1 MTKLR
6 TAFIVITLL
15 AVLLCGL
22 LPAGVA
28 LADATPIVLLSGKVE
43 DNRVVVT
50 VNLRN
55 NEGISAMMLT
65 LDYDRDR
72 LLLTGFE
79 QGEALSTLDLVTTNV
94 EGDAG
99 YGADP
104 FRFNWMGD
112 GNDSSNGQLLT
123 LYFAPVGDS
132 EGKARVT
139 FTYKR
144 DTDVN
149 YIEAGGNLRTRNL
162 MMDTLQIDLSKGEV
176 TDIVSTIDPAAT
188 PAEDNTTALAVGLT
202 LAGVAIV
209 SLAIG
214 LPLLWRKKHK

>member
-6 TAFIVITLL
+6 TTFIVITLL

-28 LADATPIVLLSGKVE
+28 LADVTPIVLLSGKAE

-65 LDYDRDR
+65 LDYDRER
-72 LLLTGFE
+72 LVLTGFE

-94 EGDAG
+94 EGTAG

-112 GNDSSNGQLLT
+112 DNDSSNGRLLT

-149 YIEAGGNLRTRNL
+149 YIEAGDVRTRNL

-176 TDIVSTIDPAAT
+176 TDIVSDIDPATAS
-188 PAEDNTTALAVGLT
+188 PAHDNTTALAVGLT
-202 LAGVAIV
+202 LAGVTVV
-209 SLAIG
+209 SLGIG